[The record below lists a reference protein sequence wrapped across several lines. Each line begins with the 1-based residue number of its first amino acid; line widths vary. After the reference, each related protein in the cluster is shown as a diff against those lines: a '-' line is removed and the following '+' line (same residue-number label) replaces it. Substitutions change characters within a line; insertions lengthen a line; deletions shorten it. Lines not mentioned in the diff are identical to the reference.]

1 MRLTKAVIKLKHR
14 TPHSVVAC
22 SAEHGPS
29 STASS
34 KQATAGGSQQ
44 QPQRTP
50 AVALPSGQSG
60 QTANGHHNSPP
71 SYMQPQ
77 PQQQPQQWY
86 PPPQVNRQPQPQQQQ
101 SPQQQ
106 QTGAGSSNGSSMLQ
120 SLMQKPVKLLD
131 TALRKITAESNTLCA
146 GCGKSVGFGPV
157 IRALGQQWHPQC
169 FRCAGCSQPLT
180 VGGGNST
187 FAVGQDGEPYHSN
200 CHKQLFHPK
209 CGVCHDY
216 IPVRSGRCRVA
227 CCPCERPSVC

>member
-1 MRLTKAVIKLKHR
+1 MRPTKAVIKLKHR

-77 PQQQPQQWY
+77 PQQPQQWY
-86 PPPQVNRQPQPQQQQ
+86 PPSQGNRQPQPQQQQ